1 MTQDS
6 AHSARSQRRL
16 ALIAAPVYAAIALAI
31 VACAPGEAATVTA
44 TVVDDM
50 GAPAELVI
58 TDRRT
63 CAAVAVYA
71 VSDAEGFDQAA
82 VAARA
87 AFNRFDEI
95 GTVPDCGVTLTRA
108 VALGIDTVRWQRALD
123 AVDAVSADT
132 YDIPLA
138 CARAAHV
145 MPVELAE
152 RGDCVINGLAFVES
166 RR

>member
-1 MTQDS
+1 MS
-6 AHSARSQRRL
+6 NASPSARSQRRL
-16 ALIAAPVYAAIALAI
+16 ALIAAPVFAALAVAI

-44 TVVDDM
+44 TVVDEA

-71 VSDAEGFDQAA
+71 VPDAVGFDQAA

-87 AFNRFDEI
+87 VFNRFDQI

-108 VALGIDTVRWQRALD
+108 VAMGIDTDRWQRALD
-123 AVDAVSADT
+123 AVDAVDAGT

-138 CARAAHV
+138 CVRAAHV
-145 MPVELAE
+145 MSAQVAE
-152 RGDCVINGLAFVES
+152 QGDCVIGGLAFVEA